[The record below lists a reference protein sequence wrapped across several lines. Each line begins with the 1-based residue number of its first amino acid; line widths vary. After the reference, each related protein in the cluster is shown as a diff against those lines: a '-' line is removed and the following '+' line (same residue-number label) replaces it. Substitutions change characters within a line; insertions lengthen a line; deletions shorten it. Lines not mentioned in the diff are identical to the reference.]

1 MHTGH
6 PMSFHRISAFSAIL
20 AAALTI
26 APLPALVVAQTTRTV
41 VESFGTATR
50 SSTSSDSVLFG
61 ALQWRNIGP
70 NRGGRSIGAAGS
82 TSRPLEYYFGATG
95 GGLWKTTD
103 GGTTW
108 EPVTD
113 GKITSSSVGAVAVC
127 EANPD
132 VVYIGTGETQLR
144 GNIMQGDGVY
154 KSTDAGK
161 TWRHMG
167 LRETQNIARVRVHPT
182 DCNQVLVAAFGHHG
196 AANPERGIFRSTDGG
211 ATWTKTLYRDDK
223 SGGVDLVIHP
233 KDPNTVY
240 AALWEAWRKPW
251 AMSSGGP
258 GSGLFKSTDGGRTF
272 TEISRNQGLPRG
284 MLGKIGVAV
293 SPVDA
298 NRVFA
303 IIEADSGGVFRSD
316 DGGRTWT
323 LTNDERK
330 LRQRAF
336 YYTRIYADPIDRD
349 RVYVLNVGMFR
360 SDDGG
365 KTFNTQIRP
374 PHSDQHDL
382 WIAAN
387 DNQRMINS
395 NDGGGNVSVNGGRTW
410 TAQDFPTAQMYRVGI
425 SSHTPY
431 LACGGQQDNSTICVP
446 SQGWEHLTA
455 GDQVYFAVGGGES
468 GYVAP
473 HPTNTNIYFAGSYGG
488 TLDRFDYATG
498 QARAVNVWPDNPMGY
513 SAIDIKERFQWT
525 FPIVFSPHDP
535 NVIYTSSQHVWRST
549 NEGQSWERISPDLTR
564 ADPKTL
570 GPSGGPI
577 TLDQTGVETYG
588 TVFTIAPSPVDR
600 NIIWTGSDDGVIH
613 ITRDNARTWT
623 KVAPA
628 DMPEYMRIGTVEASP
643 HKAGTAYVA
652 GNRYLL
658 DDFTPYLY
666 RTDDYGRTWTR
677 ITTGIPNGAFLRSV
691 REDKV
696 RPGLLFAGTEKGVY
710 ASWDNGASWRS
721 LSLNLPL
728 TQVSDLAVKDN
739 DLVIATH
746 GRSFWVLP
754 NIGILRQI
762 TDVVR
767 VSDMSGGAT
776 KPVHLF
782 APAPAIRGIDPGV
795 MIDYYL
801 ERPPRA
807 LTLDF
812 LDASGRVIRSYTGR
826 PTPAPTAAR
835 ADSARRDSTRATGLG
850 AARTDSIRTDS
861 ARAAAGAP
869 APQDGPGAGGPAP
882 TMRAGTNRFVWD
894 LRYPGFTTF
903 PGMILWSAGNNG
915 PVAVPGRYQV
925 RLTVDGLSQT
935 QPFEVK
941 IDPRLKDVTVADLQ
955 KRFDLA
961 IQLRDRVSQANE
973 AVIAIR
979 SIKSQVDERIRTANR
994 PVITGAGET
1003 LKQAISAIEGE
1014 LYQVRN
1020 RSNQDPLNYPIKLN
1034 NKIAALIGTVE
1045 SAEAAP
1051 TAQSH
1056 DVFRDLAT
1064 RLDAELRKLNDV
1076 YGSGLEA
1083 FNRLLRQNG
1092 LPPITPPPL
1101 KM

>member
-1 MHTGH
+1 MRATR
-6 PMSFHRISAFSAIL
+6 FLI
-20 AAALTI
+20 AALTLM
-26 APLPALVVAQTTRTV
+26 APALDAQRTV
-41 VESFGTATR
+41 PRTESGGALTVAPNVT
-50 SSTSSDSVLFG
+50 DSALFA

-70 NRGGRSIGAAGS
+70 NRGGRSIGVAGAS
-82 TSRPLEYYFGATG
+82 SRPLEYYFGATG

-144 GNIMQGDGVY
+144 GNIMQGDGLY

-196 AANPERGIFRSTDGG
+196 ASNPERGVFRSTDGG
-211 ATWTKTLYRDDK
+211 ASWTKTLYKDDK
-223 SGGVDLVIHP
+223 SGGVDLAIHP
-233 KDPNTVY
+233 KDPNIVY

-251 AMSSGGP
+251 GMSSGGP
-258 GSGLFKSTDGGRTF
+258 GSGMYKSTDGGRTW
-272 TEISRNQGLPRG
+272 TDISRNPGLPRG
-284 MLGKIGVAV
+284 ILGKIGVAV

-298 NRVFA
+298 NRVYA
-303 IIEADSGGVFRSD
+303 IVEADSGGVFRSD
-316 DGGRTWT
+316 DAGRTWT

-336 YYTRIYADPIDRD
+336 YYTRIYADPVVKD
-349 RVYVLNVGMFR
+349 RVYVLNTGMYR
-360 SDDGG
+360 SDDAG
-365 KTFNTQIRP
+365 KTFNTQFRP
-374 PHSDQHDL
+374 PHGDQHDL
-382 WIAAN
+382 WIASN

-410 TAQDFPTAQMYRVGI
+410 TEQDYPTAQMYRVGI
-425 SSHTPY
+425 SGHTPY
-431 LACGGQQDNSTICVP
+431 FACGGQQDNSTVCVP
-446 SQGWEHLTA
+446 SSSGWDHLSA
-455 GDQVYFAVGGGES
+455 GNDGVFFSVGGGES

-473 HPTNTNIYFAGSYGG
+473 HPTNTNIFFAGSYGG
-488 TLDRFDYATG
+488 TLDRYDHATG

-513 SAIDIKERFQWT
+513 SASDIKERFQWT

-535 NVIYTSSQHVWRST
+535 NVLYTSSQHVWRST

-588 TVFTIAPSPVDR
+588 TVFTIAPSPIDR
-600 NIIWTGSDDGVIH
+600 NLIWTGSDDGLIH
-613 ITRDNARTWT
+613 VTRDAGKTWT
-623 KVAPA
+623 KVGPP

-666 RTDDYGRTWTR
+666 RTDDYGRTWSR
-677 ITTGIPNGAFLRSV
+677 ITNGIPAGDFLRSV

-696 RPGLLFAGTEKGVY
+696 RPGLLYAGTERGVY
-710 ASWDNGASWRS
+710 VSWDNGASWRS
-721 LSLNLPL
+721 LSLNLPV
-728 TQVSDLAVKDN
+728 TQVSDLAVTDH

-754 NIGILRQI
+754 RIGILRQL
-762 TDVVR
+762 DAAVR
-767 VSDMSGGAT
+767 MPGTAT
-776 KPVHLF
+776 PSSAKPVHLF
-782 APAPAIRGIDPGV
+782 TPAPAIRGIDPGV
-795 MIDYYL
+795 MVDYYL
-801 ERPPRA
+801 DRVPRS
-807 LTLDF
+807 LTLEF
-812 LDASGRVIRSYTGR
+812 LDGSGRVIRTYTGR
-826 PTPAPTAAR
+826 PTPPAAAAR
-835 ADSARRDSTRATGLG
+835 ADSARRDSLRAANPD
-850 AARTDSIRTDS
+850 AARTDSIRADS
-861 ARAAAGAP
+861 VARAVTAP
-869 APQDGPGAGGPAP
+869 APQGGPGGGGPTP
-882 TMRAGTNRFVWD
+882 TMRIGTNRFVWD
-894 LRYPGFTTF
+894 LRYPGFTAF

-925 RLTVDGLSQT
+925 RLTVDGQAQT
-935 QPFEVK
+935 QPFE
-941 IDPRLKDVTVADLQ
+941 IRMDPRIRGVTVADLQ

-979 SIKSQVDERIRTANR
+979 SIRSQVDERIKAANKPEVTR
-994 PVITGAGET
+994 AGET
-1003 LKQAISAIEGE
+1003 LKQNISAIEGE
-1014 LYQVRN
+1014 LYQVKN

-1056 DVFRDLAT
+1056 EVFTDLSK
-1064 RLDAELRKLNDV
+1064 RLDAELTKLNAV
-1076 YGSGLEA
+1076 YGNDLES
-1083 FNRLLRQNG
+1083 FNRLLRANG
-1092 LPPITPPPL
+1092 LPQITRPPL

>member
-1 MHTGH
+1 
-6 PMSFHRISAFSAIL
+6 MSRILSRLL
-20 AAALTI
+20 AASTPLVLAAIISLPGAAQRAV
-26 APLPALVVAQTTRTV
+26 APAASGPSA
-41 VESFGTATR
+41 SGT
-50 SSTSSDSVLFG
+50 DSLLFA

-70 NRGGRSIGAAGS
+70 NRGGRSIGVAGA

-127 EANPD
+127 ESNPD

-154 KSTDAGK
+154 KTTDAGR
-161 TWRHMG
+161 TWRHIG
-167 LRETQNIARVRVHPT
+167 LRETQNISRVRIHPT
-182 DCNQVLVAAFGHHG
+182 DCDQVLVGAFGHHG
-196 AANPERGIFRSTDGG
+196 APNQERGVFRSTDGG

-223 SGGVDLVIHP
+223 SGAVDISIDP
-233 KDPNTVY
+233 KNPNTVY

-251 AMSSGGP
+251 GMSSGGP
-258 GSGLFKSTDGGRTF
+258 GSGLFKSTNGGVTW
-272 TEISRNQGLPRG
+272 TEISRNPGLPRG

-298 NRVFA
+298 NRVYA
-303 IIEADSGGVFRSD
+303 IVEADSGGVFRSD
-316 DGGRTWT
+316 DGGGTWT
-323 LTNDERK
+323 LSNDERK

-336 YYTRIYADPIDRD
+336 YYTRIFADPVVRD

-360 SDDGG
+360 SDDAG

-387 DNQRMINS
+387 DNQRMING

-410 TAQDFPTAQMYRVGI
+410 TEQDYPTAQMYRVGTT
-425 SSHTPY
+425 SHTPFF
-431 LACGGQQDNSTICVP
+431 ACGGQQDNSTVCVP
-446 SQGWEHLTA
+446 SKSGWDHLSATND
-455 GDQVYFAVGGGES
+455 GVFFAVGGGES

-473 HPTNTNIYFAGSYGG
+473 HPTNTNVYFAGSYGG
-488 TLDRFDYATG
+488 TLDRFDFATG
-498 QARAVNVWPDNPMGY
+498 QSRAVNVFPDNPMGY

-600 NIIWTGSDDGVIH
+600 NLIWTGSDDGLIH
-613 ITRDNARTWT
+613 VTRDAGKTWT
-623 KVAPA
+623 KVGPP

-666 RTDDYGRTWTR
+666 RTDDYGRTWVR
-677 ITTGIPNGAFLRSV
+677 ITNGIPAGHFLRSV

-696 RPGLLFAGTEKGVY
+696 RPGLLYAGTEKGVY
-710 ASWDNGASWRS
+710 ISWNNGLSWRS
-721 LSLNLPL
+721 LSLNLPV
-728 TQVSDLAVKDN
+728 TQISDLAVEDQ
-739 DLVIATH
+739 DLVISTH

-754 NIGILRQI
+754 NIGLLRQLG
-762 TDVVR
+762 DVVR
-767 VSDMSGGAT
+767 VSELSGGAT
-776 KPVHLF
+776 KAVHLF

-795 MIDYYL
+795 TVDYYL
-801 ERPPRA
+801 DRVPNA
-807 LTLDF
+807 LTLEF
-812 LDASGRVIRSYTGR
+812 LDASGRVIRSFTGR
-826 PTPAPTAAR
+826 PTPAPAAAR
-835 ADSARRDSTRATGLG
+835 ADSARAAAAPAAAPDG
-850 AARTDSIRTDS
+850 ARTDSIRADS
-861 ARAAAGAP
+861 VRRAAAAP
-869 APQDGPGAGGPAP
+869 APQGGPGGAGPVP
-882 TMRAGTNRFVWD
+882 TMRAGTNRFVWN
-894 LRYPGFTTF
+894 LQYPGFTTF
-903 PGMILWSAGNNG
+903 PGMILWAAGNNG

-925 RLTVDGLSQT
+925 RLTVDGQAQT

-941 IDPRLKDVTVADLQ
+941 IDPRLTGVTVADLQ

-961 IQLRDRVSQANE
+961 IELRDRVSQANE

-979 SIKSQVDERIRTANR
+979 NIKSQVDERIKTANKPDVSR
-994 PVITGAGET
+994 AGEA
-1003 LKQAISAIEGE
+1003 LKQNISAVEGE

-1034 NKIAALIGTVE
+1034 NKIAALMGVVE
-1045 SAEAAP
+1045 SAEAPP
-1051 TAQSH
+1051 TAQSQE
-1056 DVFRDLAT
+1056 VFRDLSAK
-1064 RLDAELRKLNDV
+1064 LDAELAKLNAV
-1076 YGSGLEA
+1076 YGRDLDS
-1083 FNRLLRQNG
+1083 FNRLLQQNG
-1092 LPPITPPPL
+1092 LPQITRPPI